1 MRLSHREFKA
11 MNTAFRRFL
20 QRKVEFPTFQRMGLA
35 TNPGDLLEI
44 GCGSGYGATLLLSL
58 EPKSYAGVDLM
69 PEQIAL
75 AQQRRLARAQ
85 FSVQDATN
93 LKNFDDES
101 KDTVVIFG
109 VLHHIPPW
117 RQVVQ
122 ECYRV
127 LRPGGMLFVE
137 EPDAGLLGPWES
149 VFHWGHPD
157 TDIFRLRELEAHMER
172 CGFSLTQR
180 RYLLGFGIY
189 AARK

>member
-1 MRLSHREFKA
+1 MRLSNQEFKA
-11 MNTAFRRFL
+11 MNTAFRRFI
-20 QRKVEFPTFQRMGLA
+20 QRKVEFPTFQRLGL
-35 TNPGDLLEI
+35 TNNPGDLLEI

-75 AQQRRLARAQ
+75 AQQRELAGAH
-85 FSVQDATN
+85 FSVQDASD
-93 LKNFDDES
+93 LKCCADES

-109 VLHHIPPW
+109 VLHHIPSW

-127 LRPGGMLFVE
+127 LRTGGKLYVE
-137 EPDAGLLGPWES
+137 EPDAGLLGPWER

-157 TDIFRLRELEAHMER
+157 TDIFRLRELEAHMEN
-172 CGFSLTQR
+172 CGFSITQR
-180 RYLLGFGIY
+180 RYLFGFGIY